1 MTIDLDM
8 QNPVAENRNSNWWIK
23 ESNFDGD
30 DINIVMSSE
39 SLNPR
44 TAGVQ
49 NLHLPRFFWKKSLVR
64 PNFVLRIRTLL
75 EPFNVNGMTLTLPMY
90 HKGYRM
96 ATPETEV
103 GTG

>member
-8 QNPVAENRNSNWWIK
+8 QNPVAENRNIIWWIK
-23 ESNFDGD
+23 KSNFDGN
-30 DINIVMSSE
+30 DINCVMSSE

-44 TAGVQ
+44 TTGVQ
-49 NLHLPRFFWKKSLVR
+49 NQHLPRFFWKNSLAR
-64 PNFVLRIRTLL
+64 PNFVLRIGTLL
-75 EPFNVNGMTLTLPMY
+75 EPFNVNEMTLTLQMY
-90 HKGYRM
+90 NKGYRM